1 MKRFVPVLTVGLLA
15 LTACS
20 DDATS
25 STPTSSPSTSA
36 DDTAAPTTD
45 GSADTTA
52 PAAPSTSADAS
63 GDPAFEPAACF
74 PAIGI
79 TDGVDVRCGT
89 VTVPMGG
96 AGTTDVSLFVTVVGT
111 ADPATAESVLFHL
124 PGGPGAS
131 AESYA
136 PILASTYLPL
146 AEAIGRPIV
155 FVDQRGTGRST
166 PFLECPDPSE
176 TAACVDA
183 WEADGIDPLAFTTAR
198 AADDI
203 VTVADALGAGR
214 VDLWGASYGSRLA
227 LETVRRHGDRVRSL
241 AIESVDTAAS
251 PLDDAVDVRA
261 ALLRAGEECAAD
273 PACAA
278 VVPDLVTAV
287 DATAAAVDTD
297 PFITAFGQIDGAA
310 FVGTIGELMQWA
322 RGVSYVP
329 TYVAAVR
336 DRDVAATQA
345 VQLAVSQAPFPG
357 GQFSEAM
364 FQLVNCT
371 DLAPFDPVATID
383 ALDLADTDLLG
394 RLRAE
399 SGRASLGDACVD
411 WPVNPDAPTEPVT
424 SDVPALVIAGSIDSN
439 TPLENAELAA
449 ATLSSSTLVSFPS
462 TGHFPAHQGGNPCA
476 LTILAAFVTDPTA
489 EVDTSCVPAP
499 STVATLPAPGE
510 ATLATTAM
518 PTIGIAADVPQGWLS
533 LDGTTYAT
541 AGAALRIQLV
551 PGGVDDVVA
560 GLAQQ
565 FDIDPTTAVE
575 ETIAGAPWT
584 TLEADVDGSA
594 TTVLLTQAD
603 TFVLLVLVATE
614 DGTDPASIAVPVVES
629 IMPL

>member
-1 MKRFVPVLTVGLLA
+1 MKRLVPVLTVALLA

-20 DDATS
+20 DDSTS
-25 STPTSSPSTSA
+25 STPNSSPSTSV
-36 DDTAAPTTD
+36 DDAAAPTTD
-45 GSADTTA
+45 DSSDTTA
-52 PAAPSTSADAS
+52 PSAPSTSVDAS
-63 GDPAFEPAACF
+63 GDTAFEPAACF
-74 PAIGI
+74 PAIGL

-96 AGTTDVSLFVTVVGT
+96 TGTTDVSLFVTIVGT

-136 PILASTYLPL
+136 PILASAYLPL

-166 PFLECPDPSE
+166 PFLECADLGDPA
-176 TAACVDA
+176 TCIAG

-203 VTVADALGAGR
+203 VTVANALGAGQ

-241 AIESVDTAAS
+241 TIEAVDTAAS
-251 PLDDAVDVRA
+251 PLDDALDVRA
-261 ALLRAGEECAAD
+261 ALVRAGEECAAD

-278 VVPDLVTAV
+278 VVPDLAAAMDETAV
-287 DATAAAVDTD
+287 ALDTD
-297 PFITAFGQIDGAA
+297 PFDTAFGQIDGAT
-310 FVGTIGELMQWA
+310 VISTIEELMQWA
-322 RGVSYVP
+322 RGTSYVP
-329 TYVAAVR
+329 AYVAAVR

-371 DLAPFDPVATID
+371 DLAPFDPIATVD

-394 RLRAE
+394 QARAAGDR
-399 SGRASLGDACVD
+399 SGYGDTCVD
-411 WPVNPDAPTEPVT
+411 WPVDPDAPTEPVT
-424 SDVPALVIAGSIDSN
+424 SDVPTLVIAGSIDSN

-476 LTILAAFVTDPTA
+476 LTILAAFVTDPSA

-499 STVATLPAPGE
+499 VAVATLPAPGDV
-510 ATLATTAM
+510 TFTTAAIT
-518 PTIGIAADVPQGWLS
+518 TIGIAADLPQGWLS
-533 LDGTTYAT
+533 LDGATFAT
-541 AGAALRIQLV
+541 AGAALRILLV
-551 PGGVDDVVA
+551 PGSVDDVAA
-560 GLAQQ
+560 GLAEQ
-565 FDIDPTTAVE
+565 FGIDPTTAVE
-575 ETIAGAPWT
+575 ETFAGAPWT
-584 TLEADVDGSA
+584 SLTADVEGSA
-594 TTVLLTQAD
+594 TTLLLTQAD
-603 TFVLLVLVATE
+603 TSVLVVLAATE

-629 IMPL
+629 ITPL